1 MFLYSRVRQDA
12 PVEGHGDEQIHG
24 LLQRDVGVA
33 AAKQEPVPQEAVRP
47 RSRSPPRPGML
58 YMYIS
63 GARYMLGRHMQLNR
77 T

>member
-33 AAKQEPVPQEAVRP
+33 AAKQEPVPQEAVR
-47 RSRSPPRPGML
+47 RGHVVRRAGML